1 MTIKEK
7 RPIPQAGGH
16 QGRVLIDSTDPQRII
31 KKTKRNE
38 LKFYRS
44 LVNQLERPLLPSDSD
59 VWSDWRAKFFGPWNH
74 KTVEFLDVDQ
84 TLWQEETDW
93 HHSSKSQEAEEVFIT
108 LENLTFRRSNLR
120 TGQGDQDQLFNHPN
134 VLDIKLGQK
143 LHDDQAT
150 LEKKQRM
157 SRVALETTTAEFG
170 MRLTGAQLWDNV
182 RGEYSGI
189 PKSFGKTIDRTGTD
203 LQIKFNTFFP
213 ISDPRLSRVSQEG
226 LTYSSGGLPSGL
238 LKQIID
244 RSIIPKIQRILTYLS
259 SFNWRIYGASLL
271 IIFEADF
278 DTLDSILSSSHSSD
292 HHVDQLLQDIASVK
306 IIDFAHV
313 QLADSPDPGLL
324 KGLQS
329 TLNLF
334 YQLSLQLDSHLT

>member
-1 MTIKEK
+1 
-7 RPIPQAGGH
+7 
-16 QGRVLIDSTDPQRII
+16 
-31 KKTKRNE
+31 
-38 LKFYRS
+38 
-44 LVNQLERPLLPSDSD
+44 
-59 VWSDWRAKFFGPWNH
+59 
-74 KTVEFLDVDQ
+74 
-84 TLWQEETDW
+84 
-93 HHSSKSQEAEEVFIT
+93 
-108 LENLTFRRSNLR
+108 
-120 TGQGDQDQLFNHPN
+120 
-134 VLDIKLGQK
+134 
-143 LHDDQAT
+143 
-150 LEKKQRM
+150 M

-278 DTLDSILSSSHSSD
+278 DTLDSILSSSILVIIMSINYSKIS
-292 HHVDQLLQDIASVK
+292 LPLRLSTSLMFSWPIAL
-306 IIDFAHV
+306 I
-313 QLADSPDPGLL
+313 PD
-324 KGLQS
+324 
-329 TLNLF
+329 
-334 YQLSLQLDSHLT
+334 Y

>member
-1 MTIKEK
+1 MILQERKTQEKERMTIKEK

-74 KTVEFLDVDQ
+74 KT
-84 TLWQEETDW
+84 
-93 HHSSKSQEAEEVFIT
+93 EAEEVFIT

-120 TGQGDQDQLFNHPN
+120 TGQGDQEQLFNHPN

-150 LEKKQRM
+150 QEKKQRM

-226 LTYSSGGLPSGL
+226 LTFSSGGLPSGL

-259 SFNWRIYGASLL
+259 AFNWRIYGASLL

-278 DTLDSILSSSHSSD
+278 VTLDSILSSSHSSD
-292 HHVDQLLQDIASVK
+292 HHVDQLFQDIASVK

>member
-74 KTVEFLDVDQ
+74 KT
-84 TLWQEETDW
+84 
-93 HHSSKSQEAEEVFIT
+93 EAEEVFIT
-108 LENLTFRRSNLR
+108 LENLT
-120 TGQGDQDQLFNHPN
+120 GPGPLFNHPN

-189 PKSFGKTIDRTGTD
+189 PKSFGKNDRSNGHRSPNQIQHILPD
-203 LQIKFNTFFP
+203 LRPKTE
-213 ISDPRLSRVSQEG
+213 SSEPRG

-259 SFNWRIYGASLL
+259 AFNWRIYGASLL

-278 DTLDSILSSSHSSD
+278 VTLDSILSSSHSSD